1 MTKTESGVDVTLVF
15 KRRVQHHLLT
25 TYLPTF
31 CLMLVCQSGLY
42 LRAEHFKTTA
52 AISVTVM
59 LVIYTLYQSVS
70 NKVTPTAYI
79 KLIDVWLIFGLVLP
93 FVVFFLLVS
102 IDHLPKAPSPASEK
116 PQQLWKLRQGLIV
129 FAHFVL
135 PAIILVFALAY
146 AITAALIFYL

>member
-1 MTKTESGVDVTLVF
+1 MTKTNTGVEVTLVF
-15 KRRVQHHLLT
+15 RRRVQHHLLT

-79 KLIDVWLIFGLVLP
+79 KFIDVWLIFGLVLP

-102 IDHLPKAPSPASEK
+102 IDHLPKEPSPPSQK
-116 PQQLWKLRQGLIV
+116 PQQLWRLRRGLIV
-129 FAHFVL
+129 FAQFVL
-135 PAIILVFALAY
+135 PTIILAFALVY
-146 AITAALIFYL
+146 AITASLIFYL

>member
-1 MTKTESGVDVTLVF
+1 MTKTNTGVEVTLVF
-15 KRRVQHHLLT
+15 RRRVQHHLLT

-79 KLIDVWLIFGLVLP
+79 KFIDVWLIFGLVLP

-102 IDHLPKAPSPASEK
+102 IDHLPSAPAASTKAL
-116 PQQLWKLRQGLIV
+116 QLWRVRRVLSI
-129 FAHFVL
+129 FARIVL
-135 PAIILVFALAY
+135 PLIILVFVTCY
-146 AITAALIFYL
+146 AITAAVIYTS